1 MIVYFVECEERV
13 YDNNRNIL
21 SCEHSHCENAYTN
34 ESKAIQQVT
43 KMTDDIMNDL
53 LNCGVPA
60 HTISRETNANGD
72 YAIVHNGKNETYE
85 YFVSIV
91 NIDED

>member
-1 MIVYFVECEERV
+1 MVVYFVECDERI
-13 YDNNRNIL
+13 YDNNGRIL
-21 SCEHSHCENAYTN
+21 SCDHSHCENAYTN

-43 KMTDDIMNDL
+43 KMADDTMNDL

-60 HTISRETNANGD
+60 HTISRETNTNGD
-72 YAIVHNGKNETYE
+72 YAIIHNGKTETYE

-91 NIDED
+91 NIDEY